1 MSEPVS
7 ASDPG
12 SRQSLDGLP
21 GSQVHADP
29 PPHPIARDIVD
40 SRARLCF
47 RALAL
52 CLAAVVQVLISASL
66 HAATMAFIDGHRAR
80 TSEGLHVLAA
90 EFPAAGAAPSEQRK
104 GDATW
109 PHAIVALISI
119 LLIGDVALAIGLIRA
134 TFAMTV
140 NTDRESTIGRAPS
153 PEGTDLPGIGML
165 KAIAEAF
172 STVLKG
178 LPKR

>member
-21 GSQVHADP
+21 GPQVHADP

-80 TSEGLHVLAA
+80 TSEGLHVL
-90 EFPAAGAAPSEQRK
+90 PVSEC
-104 GDATW
+104 
-109 PHAIVALISI
+109 
-119 LLIGDVALAIGLIRA
+119 
-134 TFAMTV
+134 
-140 NTDRESTIGRAPS
+140 
-153 PEGTDLPGIGML
+153 
-165 KAIAEAF
+165 
-172 STVLKG
+172 
-178 LPKR
+178 